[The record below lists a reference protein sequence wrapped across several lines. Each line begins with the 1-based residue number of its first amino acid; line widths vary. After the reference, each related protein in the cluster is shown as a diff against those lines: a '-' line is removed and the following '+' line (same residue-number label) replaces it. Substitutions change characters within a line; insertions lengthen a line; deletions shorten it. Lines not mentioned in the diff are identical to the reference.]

1 MYKENIGEQS
11 SKDRSKSS
19 TKLCQDV
26 QKWNLLMRACVHAKN
41 RITGQVP
48 DFTPSPNLQ
57 LYVVPIFSFQ
67 NFSRSGPELPE
78 SRSKLWHTG
87 DGSSMEI

>member
-48 DFTPSPNLQ
+48 DFTP
-57 LYVVPIFSFQ
+57 
-67 NFSRSGPELPE
+67 
-78 SRSKLWHTG
+78 
-87 DGSSMEI
+87 